1 MKISQFQLG
10 LLIVFGLSAV
20 GGLLAFA
27 TYQSSSGVSTQTVTL
42 QVWGTMPFQ
51 VMNSFFGTLQ
61 SDKQSPPY
69 IISYKEKPFE
79 TFERDLVEA
88 IADGVGPDMVFI
100 PDALVVSLAKR
111 IVPVPMEAV
120 SERYFLDTYAQ
131 AAETFWGPAG
141 AFGIPVAVDPM
152 VFYWNRDHLQ
162 SAGISRPPTQ
172 WSAIPGLAERL
183 TLKDRTFEISRSTIA
198 MGEYANVTNAREI
211 LATFLLQSGSR
222 IMTYVDK
229 PKSTIMDDLDG
240 AVAGLSYF
248 VQFSNPTYPLYSWNR
263 SLPASQDAFIADML
277 TFYPGFASEID
288 IIRSKN
294 PNLNFDLTVMPQPL
308 AAPIKTTLARS
319 YGFAVLKTSPKAIDA
334 LTIMLS
340 HFIKP
345 EFSNTLADFLRVA
358 PVRRDT
364 LSIIPTDAYGAVLFE
379 SAVMGRSWADPD
391 PEGSAQVFKRMI
403 ENSISGARDLDEA
416 VRRADKELTSLA
428 PTSLY

>member
-27 TYQSSSGVSTQTVTL
+27 TYQSRSGVSTQTVVL
-42 QVWGTMPFQ
+42 QVWGTVPFQ
-51 VMNSFFGTLQ
+51 VMNNFFSTLQ
-61 SDKQSPPY
+61 SDKQTPPY
-69 IISYKEKPFE
+69 VIHYNEKSFE
-79 TFERDLVEA
+79 TFERELIEA

-100 PDALVVSLAKR
+100 PDALVVSLSKR

-120 SERYFLDTYAQ
+120 SERYFLDTYTQ

-162 SAGISRPPTQ
+162 SAAVSRPPTQ

-183 TLKDRTFEISRSTIA
+183 TVKDRTFEISRSTIA

-222 IMTYVDK
+222 IVTYAGK
-229 PKSTIMDDLDG
+229 PRSTIANDIDS

-263 SLPASQDAFIADML
+263 SLPASQDAFIGDRL
-277 TFYPGFASEID
+277 TFYLGFASEID
-288 IIRSKN
+288 TIRNKN
-294 PNLNFDLTVMPQPL
+294 PNLNFDLTLMPQPL

-334 LTIMLS
+334 LTVMLT

-345 EFSNTLADFLRVA
+345 EFSNTLAGLLRVA

-364 LSIIPTDAYGAVLFE
+364 LSVIPTDAYGATLFE
-379 SAVMGRSWADPD
+379 SAIMGRSWADPD
-391 PEGSAQVFKRMI
+391 PEQSAEIFKRMV
-403 ENSISGARDLDEA
+403 ENSISGAVNLEDA
-416 VRRADKELTSLA
+416 VRRADRELTSVVPA
-428 PTSLY
+428 SLY